1 MNEPKTVRD
10 VRLAEEIV
18 WKAIKEMETKDVE
31 AMTALTVVGES
42 MLRTALMLDQRG
54 RLASC
59 LIECLS
65 DSLRRRRAED
75 ESAHKC

>member
-54 RLASC
+54 
-59 LIECLS
+59 
-65 DSLRRRRAED
+65 
-75 ESAHKC
+75 